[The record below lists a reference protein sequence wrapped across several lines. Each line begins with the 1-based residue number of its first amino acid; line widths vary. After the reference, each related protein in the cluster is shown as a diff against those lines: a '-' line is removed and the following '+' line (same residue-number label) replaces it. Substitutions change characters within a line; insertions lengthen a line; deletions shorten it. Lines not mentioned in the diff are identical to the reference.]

1 MSTNTQQARFGFKWS
16 VNEVLSLQREFELL
30 GWSIDEIAQK
40 HQRTPNA
47 IMYKLDQ
54 EGFADYN
61 ELYSAHHGLNTS
73 LSNKNSTQLNLQSFH
88 SDSDDDFEQDD
99 DDDED
104 FEDEED
110 DDDEDFEDEE
120 DVDDEDEDEDDEI
133 ANLSERLDNLE
144 ESISEI
150 KYMIKQFM
158 TTKSTS
164 STRF

>member
-1 MSTNTQQARFGFKWS
+1 MSTNTQQGRFGFKWS

-61 ELYSAHHGLNTS
+61 ELYSAHYGLNTS

-88 SDSDDDFEQDD
+88 SDSDDFEQDD
-99 DDDED
+99 
-104 FEDEED
+104 D

-120 DVDDEDEDEDDEI
+120 DVDDEDEDDEDEDEDEEDEI

-164 STRF
+164 SNRF